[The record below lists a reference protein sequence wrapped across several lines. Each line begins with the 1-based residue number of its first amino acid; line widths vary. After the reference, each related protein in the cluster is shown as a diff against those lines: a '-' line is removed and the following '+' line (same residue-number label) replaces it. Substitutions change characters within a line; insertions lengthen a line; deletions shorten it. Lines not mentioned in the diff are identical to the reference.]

1 MLPQV
6 ERRHGLQ
13 PIARLEVRSARLELP
28 FQASRRR
35 RRRVRI
41 QCRSSGAEQCVPPPG
56 AAIAFLRE
64 KGLFQDDES
73 DEEEGDNAAADFE
86 W

>member
-1 MLPQV
+1 MKDNTL
-6 ERRHGLQ
+6 
-13 PIARLEVRSARLELP
+13 
-28 FQASRRR
+28 
-35 RRRVRI
+35 
-41 QCRSSGAEQCVPPPG
+41 G

-73 DEEEGDNAAADFE
+73 EDEGDNAAADFE

>member
-1 MLPQV
+1 MYKRQV
-6 ERRHGLQ
+6 EDTAKGFFYLKMKDNT
-13 PIARLEVRSARLELP
+13 L
-28 FQASRRR
+28 
-35 RRRVRI
+35 
-41 QCRSSGAEQCVPPPG
+41 G